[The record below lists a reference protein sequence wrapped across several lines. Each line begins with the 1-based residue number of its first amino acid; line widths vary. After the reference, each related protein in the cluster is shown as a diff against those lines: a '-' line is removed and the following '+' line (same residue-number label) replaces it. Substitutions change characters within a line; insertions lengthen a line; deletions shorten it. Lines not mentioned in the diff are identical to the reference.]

1 MVLSSTGTLGP
12 LGQRLCDDRCL
23 AADGLGA
30 AWEVPDHLTSQPLY
44 TFWVGIYGVGLLTVD
59 RLFGQP
65 AQVSEANQA
74 ATGRKGETVGEAGH
88 DSPVPDRR
96 QTPGKRSAQF
106 REAERAGPQ
115 GRSRVAQRREGR
127 SGSGGRTDP
136 YLPDSVSVSGGG
148 QIVVL

>member
-1 MVLSSTGTLGP
+1 MAAAVTTTGQQQGT
-12 LGQRLCDDRCL
+12 
-23 AADGLGA
+23 
-30 AWEVPDHLTSQPLY
+30 
-44 TFWVGIYGVGLLTVD
+44 GVGLLTVD
-59 RLFGQP
+59 RLLGQR

-115 GRSRVAQRREGR
+115 GRSRAAQGGKAGAVAEAGPTPTYPIRFRYRAEVR
-127 SGSGGRTDP
+127 
-136 YLPDSVSVSGGG
+136 LWFCK
-148 QIVVL
+148 

>member
-1 MVLSSTGTLGP
+1 MLGS
-12 LGQRLCDDRCL
+12 RR
-23 AADGLGA
+23 LGA
-30 AWEVPDHLTSQPLY
+30 TWEVPDHLTSQPLY

-59 RLFGQP
+59 RLLGQR
-65 AQVSEANQA
+65 AQVSEANQV

-115 GRSRVAQRREGR
+115 GRSRAAQGGKAGAVAEAGPTPTYPIRFRYRAEVR
-127 SGSGGRTDP
+127 LWFCKELAYRYSPVT
-136 YLPDSVSVSGGG
+136 
-148 QIVVL
+148 